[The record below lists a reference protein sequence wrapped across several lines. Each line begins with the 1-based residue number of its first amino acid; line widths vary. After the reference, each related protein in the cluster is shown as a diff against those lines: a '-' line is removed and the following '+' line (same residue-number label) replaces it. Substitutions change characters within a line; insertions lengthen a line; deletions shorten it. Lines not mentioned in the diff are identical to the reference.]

1 MHKLDYPG
9 RYQGDLLFYQFYQGE
24 CMENQVDLKR
34 LLQLIN
40 DQKNLDTN
48 LNLDEG
54 CTIFAQD
61 QAPLIKVINYFLNY
75 LSVLTD
81 KTMEI
86 SLDLL
91 GSSILMS
98 MMAFTN
104 KQDLPALSPNLKA
117 ALEVYHASYEV
128 KHEPG
133 QYIQIKITFSK

>member
-1 MHKLDYPG
+1 
-9 RYQGDLLFYQFYQGE
+9 
-24 CMENQVDLKR
+24 MENQVDLKR